1 MAAGILAHTRRSD
14 EPGTAALARR
24 GWQTH
29 PVAATLAATGERAIA
44 SPVSR
49 TRLGVVV
56 FAGGAGTLATEISAS
71 RLLAPYF
78 GSSTIVWANIIG
90 LTLLYLAA
98 GYWVGGKWADR
109 RPDPGLLGRIV
120 LVAAVFVAA
129 TPFMAR
135 PILEVAVRG
144 LDSIAVGAV
153 VGSFFAALGLFAVPV
168 TLLGAVSP
176 FAIRLALRD
185 VSEAGAVAGRLYA
198 LSTVGSIL
206 GTFVSAV
213 VTIPL
218 AGTQRTMLGSA
229 ALLVFAAA
237 LLLGLRW
244 QLVTAVVA
252 GLLLLSPGAVKAT
265 PGLLWETESAY
276 QYVQVLQRPD
286 GHVSLRLNE
295 GVVAHSV
302 WWRGSVLTGGEWDM
316 FLVVPPLL
324 GHPVRRVLIVGNAG
338 GTIARAFGV
347 FYPDA
352 EIDGVEIDPKVTE
365 AGRRFLGLGDNPRL
379 HVITADGRPY
389 LELTKKRYDLI
400 AVDAYRQPYI
410 PFYLATKEFF
420 QLARQHLEPGGV
432 VALNVASLPDDDG
445 LSNAIG
451 TTLLSAFPQA
461 WRWKPLR
468 FSELVLGLDRP
479 ASSRLLRERAGR
491 LDPRLASLGV
501 LFRRELAPVRAA
513 GRPLTDDRAPVEW
526 LTDSMILRFVAR
538 GGFLD
543 EHLLPTAP
551 APTR

>member
-1 MAAGILAHTRRSD
+1 MAAGIVAHPGPSD
-14 EPGTAALARR
+14 ERATAARALR

-29 PVAATLAATGERAIA
+29 PVVATLEAADERAIA
-44 SPVSR
+44 RPVSR
-49 TRLGVVV
+49 ARLGVVV

-71 RLLAPYF
+71 RLLAPFF

-144 LDSIAVGAV
+144 LDSVAVGAV

-198 LSTVGSIL
+198 LSTVGSIF

-237 LLLGLRW
+237 LLLGGRW
-244 QLVTAVVA
+244 QLVTAAVA

-265 PGLLWETESAY
+265 PGLLWETESSY

-302 WWRGSVLTGGEWDM
+302 WWPKSVLTGGEWDM

-347 FYPDA
+347 FYPGA
-352 EIDGVEIDPKVTE
+352 EIDGVEIDPRVTE
-365 AGRRFLGLGDNPRL
+365 AGRRFFGLGDNPRL

-389 LELTKKRYDLI
+389 LELTQKRYDLI

-420 QLARQHLEPGGV
+420 ELARKRLAPGGV
-432 VALNVASLPDDDG
+432 VALNVASLPDDDR
-445 LSNAIG
+445 LSTAIG
-451 TTLLSAFPQA
+451 TTVLSAFPQA

-468 FSELVLGLDRP
+468 FSELVLGFDRP
-479 ASSRLLRERAGR
+479 VSARLLRERVGR
-491 LDPRLASLGV
+491 LDSRLGALGA
-501 LFRRELAPVRAA
+501 LFRHEVDPVAA
-513 GRPLTDDRAPVEW
+513 SGRPLTDDRAPVEW

-551 APTR
+551 VPAG